1 MFIEYAVRQLNKKG
15 EELCGDNIEITK
27 SPSSK
32 IFVLSDGLGS
42 GVKASILS
50 TLTKKIAATMLMH
63 GMPIEEVVETI
74 ISTLPVCK
82 VRNIAYSTFS
92 ILQIFDDFEA
102 KLVEFDTPDTLL
114 FHNNEFVDYSY

>member
-15 EELCGDNIEITK
+15 EELCGDNIEIAK

-50 TLTKKIAATMLMH
+50 TMTKK
-63 GMPIEEVVETI
+63 
-74 ISTLPVCK
+74 LPLRCCYTK
-82 VRNIAYSTFS
+82 C
-92 ILQIFDDFEA
+92 L
-102 KLVEFDTPDTLL
+102 
-114 FHNNEFVDYSY
+114 